1 MNIIHHNMPM
11 SEYRS
16 LDGLS
21 KHQFD
26 WFCQN
31 AAYYQWRKTQD
42 FKASRDMILGT
53 LIHAQA
59 LEGRIEYAV
68 GPQVDR
74 RTRIGK
80 ETWEAF
86 CLENAGKEVVNEEE
100 GARIEGAV
108 SAAEVLLADLG
119 FNAKTATEEQMEW
132 VEASLFWEDKE
143 HPGLQF
149 KGRPDLIIP
158 PAGKGLP
165 WTIVDLKTTSDF
177 FKFRRKFFDL
187 NYDRQACW
195 YTWGLQQLGKIS
207 VQFKFVVVDTEQP
220 HFGQIVTLDD
230 LAFSYTENLMHNSL
244 RQFRFCTMADEWP
257 APAKT
262 HVFTR
267 YGLGAPA

>member
-26 WFCQN
+26 WFVQ
-31 AAYYQWRKTQD
+31 APAYYQWRKTQD
-42 FKASRDMILGT
+42 FKPSRDMILGT

-74 RTRIGK
+74 RTKIGK

-86 CLENAGKEVVNEEE
+86 CFENAGKEVVNEEE

-108 SAAEVLLADLG
+108 AAAEVLLADLG

-132 VEASLFWEDKE
+132 VEASMFWMDKS
-143 HPGLQF
+143 HPDIQF

-158 PAGKGLP
+158 PSAKGEP

-187 NYDRQACW
+187 NYDRQAAW
-195 YTWGLQQLGKIS
+195 YTWGLRQLGKIE
-207 VQFKFVVVDTEQP
+207 VQFKFVVVDTEAP
-220 HFGQIVTLDD
+220 HFGQIVVLDD
-230 LAFSYTENLMHNSL
+230 YTFQHAEGRMHQNLAAFVACSHI
-244 RQFRFCTMADEWP
+244 DEWP
-257 APAKT
+257 GPDKVNT
-262 HVFTR
+262 FTR
-267 YGLGAPA
+267 YGLGSIA